1 MLWLS
6 DQVDEHFSSG
16 GGKGAGRARSLQE
29 NNIFPNFFFV
39 NIYNFNKNN

>member
-29 NNIFPNFFFV
+29 NNIFSNSFLV
-39 NIYNFNKNN
+39 NINN